1 MKSTS
6 AVQSCLIAMSLYPE
20 VQRKAQEELDRVV
33 GPNRLPEFEDFDNLL
48 YIRAIVME
56 AMRWVVVT
64 PLGVAHRV
72 MEDDVYKGYLI
83 PKGSVINV
91 VSSRPMN
98 RNR

>member
-1 MKSTS
+1 
-6 AVQSCLIAMSLYPE
+6 MSLYPE

-48 YIRAIVME
+48 YIRAVVME

>member
-1 MKSTS
+1 
-6 AVQSCLIAMSLYPE
+6 
-20 VQRKAQEELDRVV
+20 
-33 GPNRLPEFEDFDNLL
+33 
-48 YIRAIVME
+48 
-56 AMRWVVVT
+56 MRWVFVT

-98 RNR
+98 RNRRHVISDLVLECLVRWTLLLNYLFRVDT